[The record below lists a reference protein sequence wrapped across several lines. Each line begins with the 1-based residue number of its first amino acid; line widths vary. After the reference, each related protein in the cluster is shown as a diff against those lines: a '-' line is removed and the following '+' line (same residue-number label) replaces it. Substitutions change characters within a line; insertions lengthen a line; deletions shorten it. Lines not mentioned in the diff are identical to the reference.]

1 MGGHGTEVEVR
12 STNQIKGIYSN
23 KKKNNDKFGKTQKK
37 LPDLMMGG
45 YNEQFQKK
53 PQGGPGGFASDS
65 DEYLNAQQ
73 LPMIKGG
80 GSIHAQNVTDA
91 YILNNTN
98 QASGA
103 GVVMGPGSN
112 MGKPGM
118 KKNVHNSNFNQSKYI
133 SGNVSTHHNQ
143 SQSPASQT
151 FFKENTKNKNNN
163 SLIGKK
169 GWPSLKK
176 KGTNQNTNNNAMY
189 VSPYSKN
196 PNPK

>member
-12 STNQIKGIYSN
+12 STNNFNKGIYSN
-23 KKKNNDKFGKTQKK
+23 KKKPNDKFGKTQKR
-37 LPDLMMGG
+37 LPDLTTGG
-45 YNEQFQKK
+45 YNENYQKHK
-53 PQGGPGGFASDS
+53 IGGGFASDS
-65 DEYLNAQQ
+65 DEYMNGAQQ

-80 GSIHAQNVTDA
+80 GSIHAQNVQDA
-91 YILNNTN
+91 YTFNNTN

-103 GVVMGPGSN
+103 GVVMGPGAH
-112 MGKPGM
+112 MGGKNM
-118 KKNVHNSNFNQSKYI
+118 KKPHGSGFNNKYI

-151 FFKENTKNKNNN
+151 FFKDPTKKAGIN
-163 SLIGKK
+163 SLIKKQGWVPLNKGKK
-169 GWPSLKK
+169 P
-176 KGTNQNTNNNAMY
+176 MY

>member
-23 KKKNNDKFGKTQKK
+23 KKKNNEKFGKTQKK

-45 YNEQFQKK
+45 YNEQYQKK
-53 PQGGPGGFASDS
+53 QGGPGGFASDS

-98 QASGA
+98 QASGV
-103 GVVMGPGSN
+103 GVVMGPGSH

-143 SQSPASQT
+143 S
-151 FFKENTKNKNNN
+151 
-163 SLIGKK
+163 
-169 GWPSLKK
+169 
-176 KGTNQNTNNNAMY
+176 
-189 VSPYSKN
+189 
-196 PNPK
+196 